1 MAGTVVVDGNN
12 VMGAAADGW
21 WRDRPAAVLRLLAR
35 LQCYT
40 RATGD
45 AVLLVLD
52 VPQADLPEGDADGV
66 TVRYATRRGRDAAD
80 DRNPAWFLN
89 LRDNPEVDVT
99 VEGRTRAMKARVASA
114 EEKTEL
120 WPQVVE
126 AYKGYGQYQERT
138 ERQIPL
144 VILEP

>member
-35 LQCYT
+35 LQCYA

-52 VPQADLPEGDADGV
+52 VPQADLPEGDAEGV

-80 DRNPAWFLN
+80 DRIRELLDEGVAGPIGVVTSDRALAADA
-89 LRDNPEVDVT
+89 RARGADV
-99 VEGRTRAMKARVASA
+99 VGARTLLTRLDTA
-114 EEKTEL
+114 
-120 WPQVVE
+120 
-126 AYKGYGQYQERT
+126 GC
-138 ERQIPL
+138 
-144 VILEP
+144 